1 MLAKSQ
7 KKEQYTGLAVSTQ
20 TATATQSEDDINAN
34 RKSVLDAFL
43 LS

>member
-20 TATATQSEDDINAN
+20 TATATQSEEDINAIGQ
-34 RKSVLDAFL
+34 SVLDAFL
-43 LS
+43 LG

>member
-20 TATATQSEDDINAN
+20 TATATQSEDDINAIGQ
-34 RKSVLDAFL
+34 SVLDAFL